1 LNGILPD
8 FDGGMAKRNEDL
20 TPEQLALRRA
30 QGRERARRCRA
41 RKAGLSAPREDRPP
55 RPVLTPEEQLALRRA
70 QGRERARRCRA
81 REKAAAAASPE
92 ARERLRAKW
101 RKIAKKQYAREKEGR
116 ERSPEERERFRE
128 KWRKIAKKQ
137 YAREKEGRERSPEE
151 RERFREK
158 WRKRAKNDTA
168 RELAGRA
175 DDAPES
181 LRSLAKKR
189 REYRRL
195 HKAKKYAE
203 DLHHR
208 LSVVLRSRLRSAV
221 RNGQKRGSAIRDLGC
236 TVADLKAHL
245 ERQFLPGMTWENFGH
260 GGGRWSIDHV
270 FPMARADLTNRAHVL
285 AVCNWQNLRPVWFA
299 ENVRKSARITPESRA
314 LFDGLLAYFRS
325 LEIAPSGRAG
335 RTT

>member
-1 LNGILPD
+1 
-8 FDGGMAKRNEDL
+8 MSKRNEDL

-30 QGRERARRCRA
+30 QGRERMRRCRA

-70 QGRERARRCRA
+70 QGRERMRRCRA

-92 ARERLRAKW
+92 ARERLRGKW
-101 RKIAKKQYAREKEGR
+101 RERAKKKYAREKEGR
-116 ERSPEERERFRE
+116 ERSPEERERFRG
-128 KWRKIAKKQ
+128 KWRERAKK
-137 YAREKEGRERSPEE
+137 A
-151 RERFREK
+151 F
-158 WRKRAKNDTA
+158 A

-181 LRSLAKKR
+181 LRSLTKKR

-260 GGGRWSIDHV
+260 GRGRWSIDHV